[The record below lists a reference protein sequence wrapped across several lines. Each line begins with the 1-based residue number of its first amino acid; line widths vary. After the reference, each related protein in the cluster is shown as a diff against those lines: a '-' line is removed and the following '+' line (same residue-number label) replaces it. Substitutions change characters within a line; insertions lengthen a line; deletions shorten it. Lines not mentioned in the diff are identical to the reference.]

1 MSQDAPARPL
11 KTFYP
16 YLLYNTRG
24 HFIGFTPYRPQPEG
38 RRTQYRKRV
47 SLLSFLRGLLHL

>member
-24 HFIGFTPYRPQPEG
+24 HFVGFSPQPEG
-38 RRTQYRKRV
+38 RRTPKATFLTRLKR
-47 SLLSFLRGLLHL
+47 LLHL

>member
-1 MSQDAPARPL
+1 MESAPRKAFS
-11 KTFYP
+11 TFYP

-38 RRTQYRKRV
+38 RRTPKATFLTRLKR
-47 SLLSFLRGLLHL
+47 LLHL